1 MSHQTTFGQSCP
13 RIPSFVRTQSAVR
26 ASVMAVDGRS
36 MPNQVFETG
45 GLRIR
50 FPRVGGPVE
59 GVLLNS
65 AGGIAGGDH
74 QDVAISVGLEAQAT
88 ITTQSAEKIYKAD
101 GVPSRITNRLDVAAN
116 GTLSWLPQETILFDQ
131 AQLTRTL
138 DANLHASATLT
149 ICESV
154 VFGRTARGERVTTG
168 GLHDRWRVRRD
179 GALLLAEDVRLA
191 GAIGDLLARPALAD
205 NAVATATLAHI
216 APDAERHL
224 DAVRAVLS
232 AAPHE
237 AAQEAG
243 CSAWNGMLM
252 VRLAS
257 ANAQSLRATLA
268 GVLTLVTNKALPRV
282 WSF

>member
-1 MSHQTTFGQSCP
+1 MDAPDSQLTAP

-26 ASVMAVDGRS
+26 ASVMAVAGRS
-36 MPNQVFETG
+36 MPDRVFETG

-65 AGGIAGGDH
+65 AGGIAGGDT
-74 QDVAISVGLEAQAT
+74 QDVTITVGADAQAT

-101 GVPSRITNRLDVAAN
+101 GVTSRIANRLEVGAN
-116 GTLSWLPQETILFDQ
+116 ATLRWLPQETILFDQ

-138 DANLHASATLT
+138 DADLQASATLT

-154 VFGRTARGERVTTG
+154 VCGRIARGEQLITG
-168 GLHDRWRVRRD
+168 RFHDRWRVRRD
-179 GALLLAEDVRLA
+179 GKLILAEDIRLD
-191 GAIGDLLARPALAD
+191 GAIGDIIGCPALGD
-205 NAVATATLAHI
+205 KAVATATLAHI
-216 APDAERHL
+216 AADAEGHVE
-224 DAVRAVLS
+224 AVRAVL
-232 AAPHE
+232 ANAGHE
-237 AAQEAG
+237 AG
-243 CSAWNGMLM
+243 SSAWNGMLV

-257 ANAQSLRATLA
+257 ANAQSLRAILA
-268 GVLTLVTNKALPRV
+268 DVLTIVTNTALPRV

>member
-1 MSHQTTFGQSCP
+1 MDAPDSQLTAP
-13 RIPSFVRTQSAVR
+13 RIPAFVRTQSAVR

-36 MPNQVFETG
+36 MPDRVFETG

-74 QDVAISVGLEAQAT
+74 QDVAISVGPNAQAT

-101 GVPSRITNRLDVAAN
+101 GVPSRITNRLDVDAQA
-116 GTLSWLPQETILFDQ
+116 TLHWLPQETILFDQ
-131 AQLTRTL
+131 AHLTRTL
-138 DANLHASATLT
+138 DANLHASSTLT

-154 VFGRTARGERVTTG
+154 VFGRTARGERVITG

-179 GALLLAEDVRLA
+179 GALILAEDIRLA
-191 GAIGDLLARPALAD
+191 GPIGDVLARPALGD
-205 NAVATATLAHI
+205 HAVATATLAHI
-216 APDAERHL
+216 APDAECHL

-232 AAPHE
+232 TATHE
-237 AAQEAG
+237 AAHEAG
-243 CSAWNGMLM
+243 CSAWNGMLV

-257 ANAQSLRATLA
+257 VNAQCLRATLA
-268 GVLTLVTNKALPRV
+268 DVLTLVTHKAHPRV

>member
-1 MSHQTTFGQSCP
+1 MDAPDNAALAIIAP

-26 ASVMAVDGRS
+26 ASVLAVDGRS
-36 MPNQVFETG
+36 MPDRVFETG

-65 AGGIAGGDH
+65 AGGIAGGDT
-74 QDVAISVGLEAQAT
+74 QEVSIVVGADAQAT

-101 GVPSRITNRLDVAAN
+101 GVMSRITNRLDLDRNA
-116 GTLSWLPQETILFDQ
+116 TLRWLPQETILFDQ
-131 AQLTRTL
+131 AQLTRSLEATL
-138 DANLHASATLT
+138 HPTATLT

-154 VFGRTARGERVTTG
+154 VFGRIARGEHVVTG
-168 GLHDRWRVRRD
+168 RLHDRWRVRRD
-179 GALLLAEDVRLA
+179 GVLILAEDVRLD
-191 GAIGDLLARPALAD
+191 GAMGDILARPALGD
-205 NAVATATLAHI
+205 KAVATATLAHI
-216 APDAERHL
+216 APDAERQL
-224 DAVRAVLS
+224 DEVRARLAS
-232 AAPHE
+232 APH
-237 AAQEAG
+237 EAG
-243 CSAWNGMLM
+243 CSAWNGMLV

-268 GVLTLVTNKALPRV
+268 DLIAVVTNKALPRV

>member
-1 MSHQTTFGQSCP
+1 MSHQTTFEQSSA
-13 RIPSFVRTQSAVR
+13 RIPSFVRAQSAVR
-26 ASVMAVDGRS
+26 ATVMAVDGRS
-36 MPNQVFETG
+36 MPDRVFETG

-65 AGGIAGGDH
+65 AGGIAGGDT
-74 QDVAISVGLEAQAT
+74 QDVAITVGAEAQAT
-88 ITTQSAEKIYKAD
+88 ITTQSAEKIYKSD
-101 GVPSRITNRLDVAAN
+101 GFASRITNRLDVAAN
-116 GTLSWLPQETILFDQ
+116 GTLCWMPQETILFDQ

-138 DANLHASATLT
+138 DASLHPAATLT
-149 ICESV
+149 VCESV
-154 VFGRTARGERVTTG
+154 VFGRTARGEHVITG
-168 GLHDRWRVRRD
+168 HLHDRWRVRRD
-179 GALLLAEDVRLA
+179 GALILAEDVRLDGRI
-191 GAIGDLLARPALAD
+191 GALLARPALAD

-216 APDAERHL
+216 APDAERHH

-232 AAPHE
+232 TAGH
-237 AAQEAG
+237 EAG
-243 CSAWNGMLM
+243 CSAWNGMLVIRM
-252 VRLAS
+252 AS

>member
-1 MSHQTTFGQSCP
+1 MDAPDTADLTAP
-13 RIPSFVRTQSAVR
+13 RIPSFVRTQSSVR

-36 MPNQVFETG
+36 MPNRVFETG

-74 QDVAISVGLEAQAT
+74 QDVAISVGAGALAT

-101 GVPSRITNRLDVAAN
+101 GVMSRISNRLEVGAN
-116 GTLSWLPQETILFDQ
+116 ATLGWLPQETIMFDQ
-131 AQLTRTL
+131 AQLARTL
-138 DANLHASATLT
+138 DANIHASGTLT

-154 VFGRTARGERVTTG
+154 VFGRTARGEHVVTG
-168 GLHDRWRVRRD
+168 SLHDRWRVRRD
-179 GALLLAEDVRLA
+179 GTLILAEDVRLD
-191 GAIGDLLARPALAD
+191 GRIGDLLACPALAD

-216 APDAERHL
+216 ASDAERHL
-224 DAVRAVLS
+224 EAVRAVLTN
-232 AAPHE
+232 AGH
-237 AAQEAG
+237 EAG
-243 CSAWNGMLM
+243 CSTWNGMLV
-252 VRLAS
+252 VRMAS

-268 GVLTLVTNKALPRV
+268 DVLTLVTNKALPRV